1 MDFPHA
7 AMRATLA
14 ATNFSPA
21 EVPSLYVRPEKSRN
35 NSYRKGNFVQVPRKS
50 EESKSDAGN
59 DQDHRR
65 TFRKSSI
72 RKFGSLFSRDGGL
85 RSSIA
90 SSSPLATVVNSECAD
105 DEESVET
112 VCSVQPITTASS
124 IETVSPIR
132 PMKLEKIRE
141 RREWI

>member
-85 RSSIA
+85 RSRIA

-124 IETVSPIR
+124 IETVSPIG